1 MDSLCGY
8 AQPID
13 GAAKKVKELVGE
25 VLSSADVDKLERW
38 VQEENVQED
47 VKVAVAEMTA
57 ISKQRLRCA
66 SMLSETLEKVL
77 PK

>member
-1 MDSLCGY
+1 M
-8 AQPID
+8 
-13 GAAKKVKELVGE
+13 KELVGE